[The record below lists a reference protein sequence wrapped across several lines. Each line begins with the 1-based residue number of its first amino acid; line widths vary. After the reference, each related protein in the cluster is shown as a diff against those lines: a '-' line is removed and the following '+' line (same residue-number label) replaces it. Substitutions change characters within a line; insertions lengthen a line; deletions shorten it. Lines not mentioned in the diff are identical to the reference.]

1 MSDNG
6 NGDGTEPTFRGTNQ
20 REQSF
25 KELLAI
31 VRRRK
36 WTGLIVALLVL
47 AGGTWKTMHDPRI
60 YAAVVTVRVTQQM
73 ESPVQGAPVAQP
85 EYDYRVDPLVSEQ
98 QVIRSKLIAARA
110 ASEAGLRLQVSA
122 PANELLSNLVGE
134 NRPVVTDTMPDGLYR
149 LLASPV
155 GYALAGAARTYG
167 PVAYGKPIVAN
178 GFSMVVPGRPPE
190 RDKDIT
196 LAVKSLDEVAQN
208 LQYAIQTRVLP
219 QTDIIEITVFGNDP
233 PRTRDA
239 ANAVAKVYGDYS
251 REQAQ
256 IAAAARSKFI
266 ERSLDEQAMQLA
278 HAEDS
283 LRVFQE
289 SHQTTDV
296 GAEVQAILTSI
307 YDLESK
313 KQDLLLE
320 QRVYLALVGS
330 LEATDTSDADLQKLI
345 GTDAVANNRAVADLY
360 GRWYDLLKTRQ
371 TMALTLND
379 RNRDMQAMDSTING
393 VKSQLTQASG
403 LYLESVASR
412 IASVDSSIAD
422 LRRQTQRFPPLSAAQ
437 ARYEDNVKTMEE
449 GYENLISQYQLSRI
463 GESAETGRVRVID
476 AAETPGIP
484 VSPHRKRAVLI
495 SALLGLVAAIVAA
508 MLADRFDDAVQNPD
522 EVRDRLNL
530 TVLGSI
536 PRVRRSEAGQP
547 EETREKAFRMVTH
560 IEPQS
565 LVAEAFRS
573 LRTNV
578 AFARAHQDLRTLMI
592 TSPAPGEGKSTVAVN
607 LATTFAQQGQR
618 TLLIDADLRRSVLD
632 ETFNIPRSPGLTNV
646 LVGSDPLEAVV
657 RTTDVPNLSILPS
670 GQFPPNPSELLGS
683 AQMRAL
689 IDLAKQSFDI
699 VLVDSPPVLAVT
711 DAAVLS
717 TVADGSVIVIRLGV
731 TTREAVRR
739 SVSQLRV
746 VNGRILGAVLNAV
759 DFRGPSYQGGYGY
772 YYERFYGHGPG
783 PGRTRTRRLADALR
797 GVRRNK

>member
-1 MSDNG
+1 MNENG
-6 NGDGTEPTFRGTNQ
+6 NGDGTEATLRSGTG

-36 WTGLIVALLVL
+36 WTALVVLILTI
-47 AGGTWKTMHDPRI
+47 AGGTWKTLHDPRV
-60 YAAVVTVRVTQQM
+60 YATAVTVRVSQQT
-73 ESPVQGAPVAQP
+73 ESPVQGAPMAQP

-98 QVIRSKLIAARA
+98 QVIRSKLIATRA
-110 ASEAGLRLQVSA
+110 ANAAGLRLRVLQ
-122 PANELLSNLVGE
+122 PDNLLFGTLAGE
-134 NRPVVTDTMPDGLYR
+134 NMPVVSPDAPEATYKLS
-149 LLASPV
+149 LSPT
-155 GYALAGAARTYG
+155 GYALVGKPSYG
-167 PVAYGKPIVAN
+167 PVPYGKPLAAN
-178 GFSMVVPGRPPE
+178 GFSILLPSRPAPHDRE
-190 RDKDIT
+190 KEIE
-196 LAVKSLDEVAQN
+196 LGVLSLDEVARD
-208 LQYAIQTRVLP
+208 LQYSIATRVLP
-219 QTDIIEITVFGNDP
+219 QTDIIEITVYGNDP
-233 PRTRDA
+233 VRVRDA
-239 ANAVAKVYGDYS
+239 ANAVAQVYGDYS

-266 ERSLDEQAMQLA
+266 QRSLDEQAGQLSR
-278 HAEDS
+278 AEDS
-283 LRVFQE
+283 LRDFQE
-289 SHQTTDV
+289 QHQTTDV
-296 GAEVQAILTSI
+296 GAEVEAILTSI
-307 YDLESK
+307 YGLEDK
-313 KQDLLLE
+313 KNDLLLQ

-330 LEATDTSDADLQKLI
+330 LDQADTTDADLHKLI

-360 GRWYDLLKTRQ
+360 ERWYDLLKTRQ
-371 TMALTLND
+371 QMGLTLND
-379 RNRDMQAMDSTING
+379 RNRDMQAVDSTIN
-393 VKSQLTQASG
+393 VTKSALKQASG
-403 LYLESVASR
+403 LYLQSVASR

-437 ARYEDNVKTMEE
+437 ARLTDNVHTMEE
-449 GYENLISQYQLSRI
+449 GYDNLLSQYQLSRI
-463 GESAETGRVRVID
+463 GESAETGRVSVID
-476 AAETPGIP
+476 AAVTPGIP

-495 SALLGLVAAIVAA
+495 SALLGLVLGIVAA
-508 MLADRFDDAVQNPD
+508 MLADRFDDAVQTPD

-536 PRVRRSEAGQP
+536 PRVRRSDAGQP
-547 EETREKAFRMVTH
+547 EESQEKAFRMVTH

-632 ETFNIPRSPGLTNV
+632 QTFAISRSPGLTNV
-646 LVGSDPLEAVV
+646 LVGTESLEAVAQP
-657 RTTDVPNLSILPS
+657 TDIPNLSIVPS

-683 AQMRAL
+683 AQMRDL
-689 IDLAKQSFDI
+689 IEHAKQSFDI
-699 VLVDSPPVLAVT
+699 VLIDSPPVLAVT

-717 TVADGSVIVIRLGV
+717 TIVDGSVIVIRLGV

-783 PGRTRTRRLADALR
+783 PSRTRRWADALR
-797 GVRRNK
+797 GGRRR